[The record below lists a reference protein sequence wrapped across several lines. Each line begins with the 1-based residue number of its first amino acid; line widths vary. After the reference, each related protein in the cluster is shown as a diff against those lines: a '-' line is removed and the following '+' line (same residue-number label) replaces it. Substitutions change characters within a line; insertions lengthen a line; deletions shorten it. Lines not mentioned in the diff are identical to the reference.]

1 MNSFL
6 SARAFIP
13 RLSSPGGVNPSETV
27 ATLGH
32 VRGGTESEE
41 GGKTTCCLD
50 EFRDFGG
57 VREADVERRDTT
69 SEGQKAL
76 YEVQTFYERMFLSQG
91 YKITY
96 LAFTIDHEGSYKHPE
111 AFDSDYWRSIEGPRR
126 FVHSPASS
134 QR

>member
-1 MNSFL
+1 M
-6 SARAFIP
+6 
-13 RLSSPGGVNPSETV
+13 

-32 VRGGTESEE
+32 VRGGTA
-41 GGKTTCCLD
+41 GKAG
-50 EFRDFGG
+50 GG
-57 VREADVERRDTT
+57 VREADVERSVNTAGN
-69 SEGQKAL
+69 EL

-96 LAFTIDHEGSYKHPE
+96 LAFTIDHDGPYRHPS

-126 FVHSPASS
+126 FSHSPASS